1 MRRTALYEMHIK
13 HKAKMVEFAGYRMPI
28 QYRSIREEHRRVRS
42 TVGLFDVSHMGEIEI
57 RGEKAFQMVQ
67 HLTTNDAS
75 KLAVG
80 QVQYSAMC
88 YTDGGLVDDL
98 LVYRFKDHY
107 LLVVNA
113 ANKDK
118 DYQWILDNNE
128 TDSEVN
134 DISEQITQLAVQ
146 GKKSENTLQKMTNAA
161 LGEIKF
167 YWFIEDELAAAPML
181 ISRTGYTG
189 EPGFEL
195 YFANQYAQN
204 VWKQILDAGQEYKIE
219 PIGLGARDSLRME
232 KKMCLYGNDINQDT
246 NPLEAGLGW
255 ITKFDKGDFIG
266 REALTKIKEAG
277 IKRKLVAFVLN
288 QSGFPRQ
295 GYQIFKNEEKIGIVT
310 SGTVSPVLEKG
321 IGMGYVSMD
330 YAKVGTQIDVKIRDK
345 YLSAEII
352 KPPFV

>member
-204 VWKQILDAGQEYKIE
+204 VWKQILDAGKEYKIE